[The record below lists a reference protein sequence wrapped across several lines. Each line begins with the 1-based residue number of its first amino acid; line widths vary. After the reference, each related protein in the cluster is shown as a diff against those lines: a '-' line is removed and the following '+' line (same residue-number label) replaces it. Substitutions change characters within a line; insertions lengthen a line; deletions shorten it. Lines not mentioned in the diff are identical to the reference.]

1 MKRQRL
7 PLFGQVVLVRNWG
20 WIGTR
25 RGELVEEHP
34 SEAYAGDANIWIYEH
49 S

>member
-7 PLFGQVVLVRNWG
+7 PLFGQVVLARDWG
-20 WIGTR
+20 RIGALR
-25 RGELVEEHP
+25 RELVEEHP
-34 SEAYAGDANIWIYEH
+34 SEACAGDANIWIYEH